1 MSERRFRIEGGAIL
15 AIAFFVLFVG
25 GGGRHAIGL
34 VLKPMVEDLNW
45 ERGALGIA
53 VGVFFCVSA
62 VCTFFAGHLAD
73 RVPLRTILGGG
84 LVISSAGIGL
94 MGLVDAPWQAVIL
107 YGIAFGIGN
116 GAVSI
121 APIGVMVTRR
131 FPGRIGLANAI
142 AISGMGLG
150 QLVIITILAAI
161 LVTIGWRSVFAG
173 LATINLGLLPIILW
187 ALKNEG
193 VSKID
198 GGEAPSS
205 SATSLGK
212 VFIKPYFWLLLATYA
227 VCGFQDF
234 FVATHVVAF
243 ALDTGV
249 APLLAGNLLAFLGL
263 AGILGVIAAGA
274 SSDRFGP
281 IAAMLICFALRIAI
295 FTLVLIDKGTMSVT
309 LFAVLYGFTF
319 WTTAPLTVVFVRQAF
334 GQRNLG
340 AISGLVTM
348 VHQICGGIGAWLG
361 AANFDARGDYDAMF
375 IAMIAV
381 SVAAVLLTMGLARAR
396 RGAMAPH

>member
-1 MSERRFRIEGGAIL
+1 
-15 AIAFFVLFVG
+15 
-25 GGGRHAIGL
+25 
-34 VLKPMVEDLNW
+34 
-45 ERGALGIA
+45 
-53 VGVFFCVSA
+53 
-62 VCTFFAGHLAD
+62 
-73 RVPLRTILGGG
+73 
-84 LVISSAGIGL
+84 

>member
-1 MSERRFRIEGGAIL
+1 MNDRRFRVEGGAIL
-15 AIAFFVLFVG
+15 AIGFFVLFVG

-34 VLKPMVEDLNW
+34 VFKPMVEDLNW
-45 ERGALGIA
+45 ERGALGMA
-53 VGVFFCVSA
+53 VGLFFFVSA

-73 RVPLRTILGGG
+73 RIPLRTVLGGG
-84 LVISSAGIGL
+84 LVISAGGISL
-94 MGLVDAPWQAVIL
+94 MGLVSAPWQAVIL
-107 YGIAFGIGN
+107 YGIAFAVGN

-142 AISGMGLG
+142 AISGIGLG
-150 QLVIITILAAI
+150 QLVIITVLAAM
-161 LVTIGWRSVFAG
+161 LVAIGWQSVFAG
-173 LATINLGLLPIILW
+173 LAVINLVLVPVVIW

-193 VSKID
+193 VSPIGAGD
-198 GGEAPSS
+198 TETS
-205 SATSLGK
+205 SAISLGK
-212 VFIKPYFWLLLATYA
+212 IFAKPYFWLLLGTYA

-263 AGILGVIAAGA
+263 AGVLGVIAAGA

-281 IAAMLICFALRIAI
+281 IAAMLICFTLRIAI
-295 FTLVLIDKGTMSVT
+295 FALVLIDKGTMSVT

-334 GQRNLG
+334 GHHNLG

-348 VHQICGGIGAWLG
+348 VHQIFGGIGAWLG
-361 AANFDARGDYDAMF
+361 AANFDARGDYDVMF
-375 IAMIAV
+375 MVMIGI
-381 SVAAVLLTMGLARAR
+381 SVTAIGLTVGLAR
-396 RGAMAPH
+396 GAA